1 MRGFFFLLIL
11 ESSERAEEIN
21 IDPMNM
27 KTTSQQDRKHAAEGW
42 LLAGGAELLSHY
54 FF

>member
-1 MRGFFFLLIL
+1 MRSFFFLLIL
-11 ESSERAEEIN
+11 KSSERTEEIN

-27 KTTSQQDRKHAAEGW
+27 KTTSQHDWKHAAEGW
-42 LLAGGAELLSHY
+42 LAGDAELLSHY